1 MGCLLP
7 EGLQRAQWLYFVVKL
22 DHCHRFH
29 FICINTT
36 NLCIIFM
43 WNLQTS
49 EFQFLYKDLF
59 FIHLWTSYR
68 EKLYKDISLRLIMDK
83 SDFFLYKYC
92 MFCTTCEIKLLN
104 EIFSS
109 ILWYM
114 HALCNLDRWRQ
125 NMQTAIIFKYSTN
138 DRKTVGVVVYLMRWN
153 QKETVYLK

>member
-1 MGCLLP
+1 MP

-104 EIFSS
+104 EIFSF

>member
-1 MGCLLP
+1 MNFNFYI
-7 EGLQRAQWLYFVVKL
+7 RT
-22 DHCHRFH
+22 
-29 FICINTT
+29 I
-36 NLCIIFM
+36 
-43 WNLQTS
+43 
-49 EFQFLYKDLF
+49 F

-68 EKLYKDISLRLIMDK
+68 EKLFRDIFLRLIMDK

-138 DRKTVGVVVYLMRWN
+138 DRKTVGVVVYLMR
-153 QKETVYLK
+153 